1 MMKPIAEVLKLF
13 NSSFALSSSLEV
25 GNRARVAVERL
36 ENMGSMGM
44 AASFGFTESQPE
56 EIFSNYNEKWL
67 EYYGQENLLN
77 DDPTAVYGLT
87 NVGIVHWEYL
97 EEHAA
102 DFGCSTRVFQAARA
116 FGMESGTTFALKVG
130 ERRTVASVSH
140 RKSVNDLFRR
150 EIYSLLFDI
159 TLDLYPDTY
168 KSVNK
173 GSINMG
179 EIDVLKLMARD
190 HRDQEIADLLNLS
203 IQTIRARRRQIMGKL
218 RAKTISGVI
227 SKAKDAG
234 YI

>member
-1 MMKPIAEVLKLF
+1 MKPIAEVLSLF
-13 NSSFALSSSLEV
+13 NSNFSSPTNLDV

-44 AASFGFTESQPE
+44 AASFGFTESAPT
-56 EIFSNYNEKWL
+56 EIFSNYDEAWL
-67 EYYGQENLLN
+67 KYYGEENLLK

-87 NVGIVHWEYL
+87 NIGIVHWEYL
-97 EEHAA
+97 EKHAT
-102 DFGCSTRVFQAARA
+102 DFGCSPRVFEAARS
-116 FGMESGTTFALKVG
+116 FGLESGTTFALKVG

-159 TLDLYPDTY
+159 TLDIYPDLY
-168 KSVNK
+168 LAVNK
-173 GSINMG
+173 GSVSMG

-190 HRDQEIADLLNLS
+190 YRDQDIADMLNLS
-203 IQTIRARRRQIMGKL
+203 IQTIRARRRQIMIKL
-218 RAKTISGVI
+218 KAKTISGVI